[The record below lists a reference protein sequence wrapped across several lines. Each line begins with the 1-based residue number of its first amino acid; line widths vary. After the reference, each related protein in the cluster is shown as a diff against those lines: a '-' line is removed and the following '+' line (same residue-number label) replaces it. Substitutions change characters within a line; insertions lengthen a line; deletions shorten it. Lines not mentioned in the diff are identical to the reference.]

1 MIKNHIVK
9 TGKKQM
15 KFPLKYKLSAFQNK
29 GISPVFL
36 SGITK
41 CILIIKKKIE
51 PANLT
56 TNTTNEPEQLG
67 SL

>member
-1 MIKNHIVK
+1 MIKNHTIK
-9 TGKKQM
+9 MGKKQM
-15 KFPLKYKLSAFQNK
+15 KFLVKYKLSAFQNK

-41 CILIIKKKIE
+41 YILIIKKKIE
-51 PANLT
+51 PTNLT

>member
-1 MIKNHIVK
+1 
-9 TGKKQM
+9 M

-51 PANLT
+51 PTNLT